1 MTEIEGGGPDP
12 FGQVGRDSRDSRD
25 GRLYA
30 YRVRGRE
37 RGAVVL
43 WVGGRGGPVV
53 VNLLAHPRTRAVVRG
68 AAATPGAG

>member
-1 MTEIEGGGPDP
+1 MPSPGGSGGG
-12 FGQVGRDSRDSRD
+12 DSGD

-53 VNLLAHPRTRAVVRG
+53 VNPLVHPRTRAVVRG